1 MYLLFFTT
9 NIIIDVAVKFEIS
22 SYASAVWNGGKKN
35 WIKSHQTVS
44 RKKSRNKRKRKKMYD
59 EVNRSTRDEWKRCVP
74 CIIA

>member
-22 SYASAVWNGGKKN
+22 SYASAVWNGEKKLDKKSSNCEQEKN
-35 WIKSHQTVS
+35 W
-44 RKKSRNKRKRKKMYD
+44 NKRKRKKMYD